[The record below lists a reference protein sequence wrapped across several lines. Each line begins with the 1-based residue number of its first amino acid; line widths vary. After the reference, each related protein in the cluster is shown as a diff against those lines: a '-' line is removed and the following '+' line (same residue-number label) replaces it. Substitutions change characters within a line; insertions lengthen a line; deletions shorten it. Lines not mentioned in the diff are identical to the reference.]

1 MDKNIKFIHCALPN
15 IDFNKISIKENIKI
29 KVESKQITISCLP
42 FIIEITS
49 TSTSNIKNQI
59 LVINKYN
66 YIRLFFIKPN
76 KLFIIYNK
84 KLIEI
89 EEINGI
95 NKKTINKN
103 LIYVNNGLDAAKYIR
118 LKKYFIVL
126 KFNQINIIKKQLKV
140 IMFLTNSRNI
150 KQLKKAPVVFN

>member
-1 MDKNIKFIHCALPN
+1 MNKNIKFIHCALPN
-15 IDFNKISIKENIKI
+15 IDFNKILIKENIKI
-29 KVESKQITISCLP
+29 KAECKQITISCLP
-42 FIIEITS
+42 FIIEINS
-49 TSTSNIKNQI
+49 TFNIKNQI
-59 LVINKYN
+59 LIINKYN
-66 YIRLFFIKPN
+66 YIKLFFMKPN

-103 LIYVNNGLDAAKYIR
+103 LICVNNGLDAAKYIR

-126 KFNQINIIKKQLKV
+126 KFNKIDIIKKQLKV
-140 IMFLTNSRNI
+140 IMFLTNSINI
-150 KQLKKAPVVFN
+150 EQLKKAPVVFN